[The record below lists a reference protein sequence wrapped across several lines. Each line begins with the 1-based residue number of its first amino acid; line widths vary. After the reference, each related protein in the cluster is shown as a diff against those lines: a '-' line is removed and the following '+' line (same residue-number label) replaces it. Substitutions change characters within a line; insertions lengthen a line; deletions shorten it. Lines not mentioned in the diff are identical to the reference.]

1 MATRTHAGQGKTR
14 AAARIMTIDTVALD
28 KLAESYVPR
37 SKPWTD
43 DEVAVLKKYYGR
55 VPIDKLAETLGRSM
69 MSAQRKA
76 SMLAK

>member
-14 AAARIMTIDTVALD
+14 AAARIMTIDTDALD

-37 SKPWTD
+37 NKPWTD

-55 VPIDKLAETLGRSM
+55 VPIDELAKAMGRSKT
-69 MSAQRKA
+69 SLQTKA
-76 SMLAK
+76 NHAAK